1 MCFLKNCAIG
11 AFESEILKYIIYLP
25 LQPLKKSHLK
35 RGTGVMLRS
44 FTGGA
49 FADFSKPFSPM
60 KHVYLAPGYP
70 SAMSSYEEYSS

>member
-49 FADFSKPFSPM
+49 FADFSKQFSPM